1 MTIALID
8 GDVVAYMAGFAS
20 QSCWY
25 RCIYADVD
33 EPDETGTYLTKRK
46 DEFDEFVLGL
56 KGIPCLTDK
65 KLIPGTKKLAELC
78 VNQLIE
84 NILRNTQ
91 ASDYKL
97 FLTSN
102 DKSNF
107 RYKIAKTKE
116 YKGNRK
122 AAKPHHYGYIR
133 DYLWKVW
140 GAKVIYGQEA
150 DDALGI
156 EQINITS
163 KDINGCNHGK
173 GCDSVQRTNAGVWAS
188 SIICSI
194 DKDLRMIPGFHYNI
208 KNSELSFV
216 TEDEAMRFFWKQ
228 MLMGDTVDNIP
239 GVPKIGKKKSADL
252 IDACNSLEACK
263 ETVKMT
269 YEKYYGEEWHDKYQ
283 EMGNLLWI
291 RREENQYFEDL
302 T

>member
-56 KGIPCLTDK
+56 KDIPCLTDK
-65 KLIPGTKKLAELC
+65 KIIPGTKKLAELC

-91 ASDYKL
+91 ATDYKL

-107 RYKIAKTKE
+107 RFKIAKTKE

-122 AAKPHHYGYIR
+122 NLVKPCHYGYIR

-156 EQINITS
+156 EQY
-163 KDINGCNHGK
+163 DDFFNG
-173 GCDSVQRTNAGVWAS
+173 VFQ
-188 SIICSI
+188 
-194 DKDLRMIPGFHYNI
+194 
-208 KNSELSFV
+208 
-216 TEDEAMRFFWKQ
+216 
-228 MLMGDTVDNIP
+228 
-239 GVPKIGKKKSADL
+239 
-252 IDACNSLEACK
+252 
-263 ETVKMT
+263 
-269 YEKYYGEEWHDKYQ
+269 
-283 EMGNLLWI
+283 
-291 RREENQYFEDL
+291 
-302 T
+302 